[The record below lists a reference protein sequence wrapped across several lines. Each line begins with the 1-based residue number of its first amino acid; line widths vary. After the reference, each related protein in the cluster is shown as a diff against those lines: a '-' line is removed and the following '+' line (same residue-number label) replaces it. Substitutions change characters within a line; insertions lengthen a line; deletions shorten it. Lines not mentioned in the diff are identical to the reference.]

1 MERVVSAEEVRQA
14 LGEAKRDG
22 MSVALVPTMG
32 ALHEGHL
39 ALVRA
44 ARSRADLVVVSVFVN
59 PAQFGP
65 GEDFEA
71 YPRDILHD
79 LELLAAEDVDVVF
92 TPSVEAMYPPGTESV
107 VEPGPIALLW
117 EGESRPG
124 HFAGVCTIVAKL
136 FNIVGPDIAFFGEK
150 DYQQLV
156 VIRRMVRDLDFG
168 VRVVGVPI
176 VRDRDGLALSSR
188 NAYLTAEQR
197 RNALVLSR
205 ALEAARQQVSAG
217 ERDAVALARFLAEE
231 IQGGSLAELDYA
243 AVVDPDSLE
252 QLELLDRPARA
263 IVAARFGRAR
273 LIDNV
278 AIGLAGDGRRHLAV
292 AGEATCETTQ
302 A

>member
-44 ARSRADLVVVSVFVN
+44 ARARADLVVVSVFVN

-71 YPRDILHD
+71 YPRDIPHD

-107 VEPGPIALLW
+107 VEPGSIALLW

-205 ALEAARQQVSAG
+205 ALEAVRQQVSAG

-252 QLELLDRPARA
+252 QLELLDRPSRA